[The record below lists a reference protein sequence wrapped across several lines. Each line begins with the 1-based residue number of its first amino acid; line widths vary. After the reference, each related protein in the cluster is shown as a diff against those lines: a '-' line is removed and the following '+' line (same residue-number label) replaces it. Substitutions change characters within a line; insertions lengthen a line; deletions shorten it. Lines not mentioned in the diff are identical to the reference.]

1 MRQKERS
8 RRIALSYLKDKYKT
22 ILAYVFIVAVF
33 FMVAF
38 LYGYEQI
45 YVDML
50 YAVLLA
56 LFFGGVFVAV
66 DFLRYFRRCMAL
78 YQSLERREERQKSLP
93 EASGL
98 QEVLYQEM
106 LEDMRQENC
115 RLQTEYDRKKKD
127 MADYY
132 TMWTHQI
139 KTPIAAL
146 RLLLQDDDADTGED
160 GQHSGGRCGCVCRR
174 KRQEKARGTADV
186 RRSGRSFS
194 RSSSMRKWPF
204 ILPDWTACLRICFSG
219 TVTCRRL

>member
-78 YQSLERREERQKSLP
+78 YQSLERR
-93 EASGL
+93 
-98 QEVLYQEM
+98 
-106 LEDMRQENC
+106 
-115 RLQTEYDRKKKD
+115 
-127 MADYY
+127 
-132 TMWTHQI
+132 
-139 KTPIAAL
+139 
-146 RLLLQDDDADTGED
+146 
-160 GQHSGGRCGCVCRR
+160 
-174 KRQEKARGTADV
+174 
-186 RRSGRSFS
+186 
-194 RSSSMRKWPF
+194 
-204 ILPDWTACLRICFSG
+204 
-219 TVTCRRL
+219 

>member
-56 LFFGGVFVAV
+56 LFFGGVFMAV
-66 DFLRYFRRCMAL
+66 DFLRYFRRCLAL

-106 LEDMRQENC
+106 LEDMRQENY
-115 RLQTEYDRKKKD
+115 RLQTEYDRKRR
-127 MADYY
+127 
-132 TMWTHQI
+132 TWRTTI
-139 KTPIAAL
+139 PCGLIRSRRPL
-146 RLLLQDDDADTGED
+146 R
-160 GQHSGGRCGCVCRR
+160 RCGCFCRR
-174 KRQEKARGTADV
+174 RRQEKARGTADV

-204 ILPDWTACLRICFSG
+204 ILPDWTACPRICFSG
-219 TVTCRRL
+219 TATCRRS